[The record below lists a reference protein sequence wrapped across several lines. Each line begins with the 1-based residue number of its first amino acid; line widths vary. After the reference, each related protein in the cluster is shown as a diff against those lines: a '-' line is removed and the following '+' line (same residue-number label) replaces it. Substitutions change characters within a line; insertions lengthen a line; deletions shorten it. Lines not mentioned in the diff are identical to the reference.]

1 MSARREAV
9 RIGHRPETARE
20 ALLRATEALRKR
32 GKETPRLDADLL
44 LAHALG
50 LGRTQLYAQL
60 DRRLSAAQQELF
72 QDLLERR
79 LAGAPVAHLLAT
91 KEFYGLT
98 FHVGPDALIPRP
110 ETEILVEHALSILE
124 GWEGE
129 GRIRVADVGTGSGCI
144 AIALTANSP
153 AVHVWATDISPQ
165 AVDIARLNL
174 ESHGLEGRVD
184 LLLGDLLNPV
194 PKPIRLIV
202 ANPPYVRRSDLE
214 DLQAEIRDHE
224 PHVALDGGP
233 DGTDV
238 IARLLAQ
245 APAWLAP
252 DGAML
257 LEIGAL
263 QGEAISELARKCFP
277 AARVSVIPDYA
288 DLDRIVEIRCAD
300 D

>member
-9 RIGHRPETARE
+9 RTGHRPETARE

-32 GKETPRLDADLL
+32 GKETPWLDADLL

-72 QDLLERR
+72 QGLLERR

-98 FHVGPDALIPRP
+98 FHVGPGALIPRP
-110 ETEILVEHALSILE
+110 ETEILVERALSILE

-144 AIALTANSP
+144 AIALAANSP

-184 LLLGDLLNPV
+184 LLQGDLLTTV

-202 ANPPYVRRSDLE
+202 ANLPYVRRSDLE

-224 PHVALDGGP
+224 PHMALDGGP

-238 IARLLAQ
+238 IAQLLAQ
-245 APAWLAP
+245 VPAWLAP

-288 DLDRIVEIRCAD
+288 DLDRIIEIRCAD

>member
-9 RIGHRPETARE
+9 RIGHRPKTARE
-20 ALLRATEALRKR
+20 ALLRATEALQKR

-110 ETEILVEHALSILE
+110 ETEILVERALSILE

-129 GRIRVADVGTGSGCI
+129 GRVRVADVGTGSGCI
-144 AIALTANSP
+144 AIALAANSP